1 MVSGQ
6 RLLGRD
12 SSWHGSFIGTDARW
26 GEPDLPWVGGDPTSS
41 NRPIIMMSQER
52 RKAFRLPVV
61 LEALWDGSAS
71 GWEARIT
78 DISSGGCYLDTVGQ
92 ATPGETVSLRFRLPE
107 GNLLA
112 VQGLVSYVHPHT
124 GFAVAFA
131 QLTSEQQS
139 AIDGLLGQLQP

>member
-1 MVSGQ
+1 
-6 RLLGRD
+6 
-12 SSWHGSFIGTDARW
+12 
-26 GEPDLPWVGGDPTSS
+26 
-41 NRPIIMMSQER
+41 MMSQER
-52 RKAFRLPVV
+52 RKASRLPVV

-71 GWEARIT
+71 GWEARVT

-92 ATPGETVSLRFRLPE
+92 AAPGEIVSLRFRLPE

-131 QLTSEQQS
+131 HLTTEQQS